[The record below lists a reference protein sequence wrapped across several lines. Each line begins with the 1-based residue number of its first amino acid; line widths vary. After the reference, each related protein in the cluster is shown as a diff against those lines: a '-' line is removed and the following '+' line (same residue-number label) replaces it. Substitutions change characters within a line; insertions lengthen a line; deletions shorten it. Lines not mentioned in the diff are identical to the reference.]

1 MMLFEIPL
9 VNTYTRCINNV
20 VIKKTLTP
28 RWDEASKIIYTHAGL
43 PLSREYGFL
52 SSDQQ
57 AKIREYVEQL
67 SAIERTAYMVAY
79 EHLGTSFHILHSNG
93 FIRWSKEHLP

>member
-1 MMLFEIPL
+1 MS
-9 VNTYTRCINNV
+9 
-20 VIKKTLTP
+20 KAAKAKTLT
-28 RWDEASKIIYTHAGL
+28 WDEASKVPYTHAGL
-43 PLSREYGFL
+43 PLSREYGAL
-52 SSDQQ
+52 TPDQQ

-93 FIRWSKEHLP
+93 FIKWSNETHHK